1 MIIKTK
7 QWNPWLRRIK
17 QKIFLS
23 SQKTQP
29 KLEALSNGTT
39 R

>member
-1 MIIKTK
+1 MIAKTK

-17 QKIFLS
+17 QKTFLS
-23 SQKTQP
+23 SQKPQP
-29 KLEALSNGTT
+29 KLETLSNGTT